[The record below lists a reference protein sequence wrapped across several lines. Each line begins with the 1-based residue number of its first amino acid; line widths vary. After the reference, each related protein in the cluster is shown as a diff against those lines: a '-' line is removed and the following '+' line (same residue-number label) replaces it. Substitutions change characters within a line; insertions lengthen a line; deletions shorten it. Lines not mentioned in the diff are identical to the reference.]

1 MAIDLRLRMPR
12 GSRPARLSMVMTLL
26 ALLALLGPLT
36 TRPAHAADALEAACA
51 GEAERPPAACLSALQ
66 AQPSGQAL
74 AFVERWVA
82 ARRFAPA
89 LAALEHLQRAAPL
102 DTRIGQRLHEVRSMA
117 DEAQWL
123 ARRRTAPGAD
133 ATGAAEL
140 TLAETRCTRLSG
152 EVALAGCAQV
162 LRERPQ
168 DARLLVAQGD
178 ALWGLGRAA
187 EALASFRLAAQ
198 GDRSPALA
206 QKIALAE
213 AALAPPGAAAA
224 GGGKEMAATAIDPA
238 RLGRYHALV
247 IGIDAYR
254 HLGRLD
260 SAVKDARA
268 IGDLLRGDYGM
279 AVTLLTDSTR
289 ADIVEVLDD
298 YRSRLGPEDNLLI
311 YYAGHGWLDSEADKG
326 FWLPI
331 DAHPDKR
338 TNWVSNDTVRDA
350 LRALKAKHVLVV
362 ADSCFSGTLT
372 RSGNGARAGRGR
384 DYVER
389 MARLKARQVL
399 TSGSLEPVADS
410 GKSGHSPFAAALLNA
425 LRGNTG
431 ILDATSLFAELRRP
445 VALNSEQVPQFADI
459 RLAGHEGGDFLF
471 VRRR

>member
-1 MAIDLRLRMPR
+1 MTEPAVH
-12 GSRPARLSMVMTLL
+12 RPWRRIAATALAAL
-26 ALLALLGPLT
+26 ALMM
-36 TRPAHAADALEAACA
+36 AASAWADEVLQNACA
-51 GEAERPPAACLSALQ
+51 GEGEQPAAVCLAALR
-66 AQPSGQAL
+66 ARPAGEAL

-82 ARRFAPA
+82 ARRFASA
-89 LAALEHLQRAAPL
+89 LAALEHLQQSAPL

-123 ARRRTAPGAD
+123 ARRRAEAGGAN
-133 ATGAAEL
+133 TGAEL

-152 EVALAGCAQV
+152 AVALAGCEQV
-162 LRERPQ
+162 LRVRPG
-168 DARLLVAQGD
+168 DARILAAHGD

-187 EALASFRLAAQ
+187 QALASYRRAAER
-198 GDRSPALA
+198 DSSPALA

-213 AALAPPGAAAA
+213 AALSPPAAVAA
-224 GGGKEMAATAIDPA
+224 NPAAEPQADAVAIDPA
-238 RLGRYHALV
+238 QLGRYHALV
-247 IGIDAYR
+247 IGINAYR
-254 HLGRLD
+254 HLDRLD

-268 IGDLLRGDYGM
+268 IAELLRSDYRM
-279 AVTLLTDSTR
+279 KVQLLTDSTR

-298 YRSRLGPEDNLLI
+298 YRGRLGAEDNLLI
-311 YYAGHGWLDSEADKG
+311 YYAGHGWLDNEADKG

-384 DYVER
+384 DYVQR

-410 GKSGHSPFAAALLNA
+410 GRSGHSPFAAALIDS

>member
-1 MAIDLRLRMPR
+1 MSERTSARRAGLWAALLLVICALGATALRAQEALEQACGGVAETPAAECLRALQ
-12 GSRPARLSMVMTLL
+12 SRPA
-26 ALLALLGPLT
+26 
-36 TRPAHAADALEAACA
+36 E
-51 GEAERPPAACLSALQ
+51 E
-66 AQPSGQAL
+66 AL
-74 AFVERWVA
+74 AFIERWVS

-89 LAALEHLQRAAPL
+89 LAALAHLQREAPL
-102 DTRIGQRLHEVRSMA
+102 DTRVGQRLHEVRSMA

-123 ARRRTAPGAD
+123 ARRGEAAPAAQAD
-133 ATGAAEL
+133 AGL

-152 EVALAGCAQV
+152 EAALRGCAQV
-162 LRERPQ
+162 LRVRPQ
-168 DARLLVAQGD
+168 DARILAAQGD

-187 EALASFRLAAQ
+187 DALDAFRRAAQ
-198 GDRSPALA
+198 SDRSPALA

-213 AALAPPGAAAA
+213 AALAPPTAAASA
-224 GGGKEMAATAIDPA
+224 EGGKALALNIDPS

-254 HLGRLD
+254 HLQPLD

-268 IGDLLRGDYGM
+268 IAELLRSAYGM
-279 AVTLLTDSTR
+279 QVQLLTDSTR
-289 ADIVEVLDD
+289 ADIVEMLDD
-298 YRSRLGPEDNLLI
+298 YRGRLGADDNLLI
-311 YYAGHGWLDSEADKG
+311 YYAGHGWLDTEADKG

-331 DAHPDKR
+331 DASADKR

-372 RSGNGARAGRGR
+372 RSGAGVRAGRGR

-410 GKSGHSPFAAALLNA
+410 GKSGHSPFASALMTA
-425 LRGNTG
+425 LRENTG

-471 VRRR
+471 VRKR

>member
-1 MAIDLRLRMPR
+1 MV
-12 GSRPARLSMVMTLL
+12 SERLSRIARRHAAALL
-26 ALLALLGPLT
+26 RVLLPALLA
-36 TRPAHAADALEAACA
+36 AAASVRAEAALDAACA
-51 GEAERPPAACLSALQ
+51 GEGDVPAAACLRELQ
-66 AQPSGQAL
+66 ERPTGEAL
-74 AFVERWVA
+74 AFIERWVA

-89 LAALEHLQRAAPL
+89 LAALAHLQKASPL
-102 DTRIGQRLHEVRSMA
+102 QTRIELRLHEVQSMA

-123 ARRRTAPGAD
+123 ARRRTAADAD

-140 TLAETRCTRLSG
+140 TLAQTRCTRLSG
-152 EVALAGCAQV
+152 EVALAGCAQA

-198 GDRSPALA
+198 GDRGPGLQ

-213 AALAPPGAAAA
+213 AALAPPVTAAVAA
-224 GGGKEMAATAIDPA
+224 GGDKDTAVTMLDPA

-254 HLGRLD
+254 HLDRLD
-260 SAVKDARA
+260 SAVRDARA
-268 IGDLLRGDYGM
+268 IGELLRGDYGM

-298 YRSRLGPEDNLLI
+298 YRSRLGPQDNLLI
-311 YYAGHGWLDSEADKG
+311 YYAGHGWLDTEADKG
-326 FWLPI
+326 YWLPT

-410 GKSGHSPFAAALLNA
+410 GKSGHSPFAAALMNA

-445 VALNSEQVPQFADI
+445 VALNSEQVPQFSDI